1 MQAWRVKLVHKGTSI
16 KVTWGQAA
24 GRIIVASVPFIVG
37 LMPYQ
42 VIDVNDAGLF
52 IYIATAVIASCGF
65 LWRFFNEN
73 RLYLHDLVTG
83 TELRLTPPREKS

>member
-1 MQAWRVKLVHKGTSI
+1 M

-24 GRIIVASVPFIVG
+24 GRIIVASAPFLLG

-42 VIDVNDAGLF
+42 VFDVNDAGPW
-52 IYIATAVIASCGF
+52 IYITTAVIASCGF
-65 LWRFFNEN
+65 LWRFFNED

-83 TELRLTPPREKS
+83 TELRVTPPRKKR